1 MTAIRV
7 ARAAELVTL
16 LPPGAPTVLDAAPAL
31 DVLVLEVAGGH
42 LTWSLLAGP
51 DLPAAV
57 LDDPDAAQDWL
68 WAVYGEEV
76 ALAVADAHERR
87 AVVDPARAT
96 SVLTAASLRPDLAAA
111 LRRLAYAHWASR
123 WWPASTVDG
132 IPALD
137 PALLAADIDELTEA
151 CDMALDVEPPTPLD
165 RPAGF
170 DVPDRLAEADSGAAG
185 ASRRGGS
192 AHPTGPEPF
201 GPQSGHSTSPG
212 SEQADAR
219 PRPESARADDYALA
233 AGGPGSTGGLVFTR
247 GRGEC
252 DWRRCPPGIVDA
264 GGGAVSWQA
273 VRAEGASTVQVSV
286 VAAPGGPREVPAHL
300 RPHARV
306 TAGAEV
312 AEVALRRQGDAWVG
326 TVRVGEFLG
335 KELAVDVFVPGVG
348 PAGPRPDETSARGLI
363 REFAR
368 QRLTGSTPGEPLLG
382 AEAVAATDDSD
393 F

>member
-87 AVVDPARAT
+87 AVVDPALAT
-96 SVLTAASLRPDLAAA
+96 SVPTAASLRPDLAAA

-137 PALLAADIDELTEA
+137 PTLLAADIDELTEA
-151 CDMALDVEPPTPLD
+151 CDMALDIEPPTPLD

-170 DVPDRLAEADSGAAG
+170 GVLDRLS
-185 ASRRGGS
+185 ASDY
-192 AHPTGPEPF
+192 
-201 GPQSGHSTSPG
+201 
-212 SEQADAR
+212 ADAG

-233 AGGPGSTGGLVFTR
+233 AGGPGSTGGLVFAR
-247 GRGEC
+247 GSGEC

-273 VRAEGASTVQVSV
+273 VRAEGVSTVQVSV

-300 RPHARV
+300 RPHAGI
-306 TAGAEV
+306 TAGIEV

-326 TVRVGEFLG
+326 TARVGEFVG
-335 KELAVDVFVPGVG
+335 SELAVDVFVPGVG
-348 PAGPRPDETSARGLI
+348 PAGPQPDETPARGLI
-363 REFAR
+363 RDFAR
-368 QRLTGSTPGEPLLG
+368 QRLAGSSTGEPLLG
-382 AEAVAATDDSD
+382 AETAAAADDSD